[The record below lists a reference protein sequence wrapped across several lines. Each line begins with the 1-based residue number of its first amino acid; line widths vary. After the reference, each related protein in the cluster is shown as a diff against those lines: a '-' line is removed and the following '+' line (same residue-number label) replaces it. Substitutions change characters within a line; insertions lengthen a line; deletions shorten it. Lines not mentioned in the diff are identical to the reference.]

1 MRGRWPVPVRAPM
14 KPGPRIN
21 PVSRALSAPSAG
33 FLTCPLTPTPILA
46 GIVNRAGS
54 FAASSNAELTSIYA
68 DKALT
73 ADYTDIT
80 AAYCGPY
87 QGLATGTGWDL
98 CTGVGVVKGYAGK

>member
-1 MRGRWPVPVRAPM
+1 MDGYEYYDWGIVGGTSVA
-14 KPGPRIN
+14 
-21 PVSRALSAPSAG
+21 APS
-33 FLTCPLTPTPILA
+33 LA